1 MVVLF
6 GLLNFKHNFDVWVKG
21 LCPERVVVLLR
32 VKLELVH
39 SDLKLGRRNDMTQ
52 PPIFIRLSKQKVLQE
67 YLQNVITTAIT
78 VNTATFS

>member
-1 MVVLF
+1 
-6 GLLNFKHNFDVWVKG
+6 
-21 LCPERVVVLLR
+21 
-32 VKLELVH
+32 
-39 SDLKLGRRNDMTQ
+39 MTQ